1 MHTITETKTE
11 LEKKAGTKNAYKETS
26 KEIKEVTEEQHR
38 LTTKEETVKYFR
50 RLGGSETVTRGYTYA
65 GYVVVKLVS
74 TSPDKETKIIR
85 EYKFKK

>member
-1 MHTITETKTE
+1 MYTITETKTE
-11 LEKKAGTKNAYKETS
+11 LEKKAGTKNAYKEIS
-26 KEIKEVTEEQHR
+26 IEASEITEDQHR
-38 LTTKEETVKYFR
+38 LATKEETVKYFR